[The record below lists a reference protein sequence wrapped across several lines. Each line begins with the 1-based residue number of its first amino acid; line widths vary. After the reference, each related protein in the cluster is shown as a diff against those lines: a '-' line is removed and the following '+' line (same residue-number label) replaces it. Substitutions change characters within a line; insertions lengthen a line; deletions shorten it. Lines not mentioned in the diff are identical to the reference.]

1 MSNEDCVDQT
11 SITDRIILRL
21 DEQEL
26 THRIAYAERQFECYK
41 MRVLLN
47 QTLNRPEVMQR
58 FIEMM
63 QETNDFIDTA
73 KRKLFALKDKR

>member
-1 MSNEDCVDQT
+1 MSNEDYEYQISAT
-11 SITDRIILRL
+11 TLIISQC

-26 THRIAYAERQFECYK
+26 SHRIAYAERQFQCQA

-47 QTLNRPEVMQR
+47 QTLNKPEVMRR
-58 FIEMM
+58 FIEQMT
-63 QETNDFIDTA
+63 ETNDFIDTA